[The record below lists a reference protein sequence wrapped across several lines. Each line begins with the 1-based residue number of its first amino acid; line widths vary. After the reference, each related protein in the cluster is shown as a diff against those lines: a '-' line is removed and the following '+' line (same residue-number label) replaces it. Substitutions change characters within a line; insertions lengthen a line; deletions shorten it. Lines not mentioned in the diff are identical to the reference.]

1 MASELTPDEAKAIA
15 ADMGLTKLK
24 DEHLEQF
31 RVAAK
36 AAKVRRASLKSE
48 TLGPA
53 DEPAHVFRLD

>member
-1 MASELTPDEAKAIA
+1 MANELTPDEAKAIA

-36 AAKVRRASLKSE
+36 AAKARRASLRSE
-48 TLGPA
+48 TLEGS